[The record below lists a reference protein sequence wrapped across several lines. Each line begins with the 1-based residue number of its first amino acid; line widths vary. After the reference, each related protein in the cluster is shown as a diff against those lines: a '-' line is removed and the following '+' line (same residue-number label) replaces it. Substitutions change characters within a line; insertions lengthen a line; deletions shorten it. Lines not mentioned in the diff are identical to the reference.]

1 MVLQLMDKNDLARQ
15 AWVGLFSLFFVCCI
29 THTAAYAGRDG
40 SIFLWSARSDKNTVY
55 ILGSVHV
62 LREENYPLDERIE
75 KAYLGSEK
83 IVFEADMEE
92 VSSPE
97 IQMKMLSKGMYRDG
111 STLRQHISEKTYN
124 LLKLKAQKTGMNMEQ
139 FDLLKPWLCA
149 VTLSGLEL
157 KRLGFDPSRGIDVH
171 FFTRARQDKKEMVF
185 LESSSYQI
193 DLISGLLEDNQEDLL
208 KQSIKELNVIEEMS
222 ADLLNAWLN
231 GDAQRMESIVSISLN
246 EYPGIYDELFVQRN
260 VNWVGRIEKL
270 MSGDEDVLVIVGAGH
285 LVGEKGVLA
294 QLRQR
299 GYSLVQH

>member
-1 MVLQLMDKNDLARQ
+1 MLLRSMAKNYIARQ
-15 AWVGLFSLFFVCCI
+15 AGYGLIVLVYVCCI
-29 THTAAYAGRDG
+29 TQTDAHAGRDE
-40 SIFLWSARSDKNTVY
+40 SIFLWSARSGKNTVY

-62 LREENYPLDERIE
+62 LKEDSYPLDERIE

-97 IQMKMLSKGMYRDG
+97 IQMKMLSKGMYQDG
-111 STLRQHISEKTYN
+111 STLRQHISEQTYN
-124 LLKLKAQKTGMNMEQ
+124 LLKQKAAKTGMNMEQ

-171 FFTRARQDKKEMVF
+171 FFTRARLDKKGMVF

-208 KQSIKELNVIEEMS
+208 KQSIKELDVIEEMS
-222 ADLLNAWLN
+222 ADMLNAWSN
-231 GDAQRMESIVSISLN
+231 GDAQKMESIVGISLK
-246 EYPGIYDELFVQRN
+246 EYPKIYDELFVQRN
-260 VNWVGRIEKL
+260 SKWVDQIEKL
-270 MSGDEDVLVIVGAGH
+270 MGGDEDILVIVGAGH

-294 QLRQR
+294 RLRQK
-299 GYSLVQH
+299 GFSLVQH